1 MKVSVGIIFWERSI
15 DILYIGLGCI
25 IKEAVANKKRYDI
38 DLPLFWGQ
46 FYDKTC
52 GLVSWLVAQYW
63 WETFFQYIAK
73 VWVLI
78 KKRNFSI

>member
-1 MKVSVGIIFWERSI
+1 MKVSVGIIFQERSI

-52 GLVSWLVAQYW
+52 GLVS
-63 WETFFQYIAK
+63 
-73 VWVLI
+73 
-78 KKRNFSI
+78 